1 MPGGRAQQQHG
12 PDACEGRVYS
22 GALRRGFPLLTAGI
36 ALQLT
41 SVILA
46 ILVLRSLQLSQ
57 LMPFAAL
64 AYVLVPLGALVFK
77 ERLTA
82 RFWSGAILIA
92 LGIAWALPGA
102 ARDAYFLHHFAR
114 AATFA
119 KRWLCMAVEDNAV

>member
-1 MPGGRAQQQHG
+1 MTASEIAMCLGAVLSSSTAQMLMK
-12 PDACEGRVYS
+12 AAS
-22 GALRRGFPLLTAGI
+22 TLGALRRGFPLLTAGI

-64 AYVLVPLGALVFK
+64 AYVLVPLGGALVFK

-102 ARDAYFLHHFAR
+102 A
-114 AATFA
+114 
-119 KRWLCMAVEDNAV
+119 